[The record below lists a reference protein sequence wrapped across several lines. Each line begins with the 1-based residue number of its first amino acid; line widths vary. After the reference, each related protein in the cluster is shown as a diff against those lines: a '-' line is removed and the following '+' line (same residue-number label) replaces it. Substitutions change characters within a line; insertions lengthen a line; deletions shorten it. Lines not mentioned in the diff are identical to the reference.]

1 MKLKT
6 YFTAA
11 AIWLYVLVPAQAQ
24 QLYKCGATFQDKPC
38 DTEVQKKY
46 SAVTGSFTKEQVTTG
61 ADLQCAEIG
70 LSAVPVIQA
79 RLANETQDSV
89 NAKIDAK
96 PIGRL
101 EKIKEKEL
109 VAAVFNKKGNAT
121 EIRGAIENDCMDKK
135 MATKSKAQLANQTGS
150 YADSPASWGS
160 ANASRAAAQAARAAA
175 DAARYSR

>member
-38 DTEVQKKY
+38 DTDVQKKY

-61 ADLQCAEIG
+61 ADSQCAEIG
-70 LSAVPVIQA
+70 FSAVPVIQA
-79 RLANETQDSV
+79 RFANETQDSV

-101 EKIKEKEL
+101 E
-109 VAAVFNKKGNAT
+109 
-121 EIRGAIENDCMDKK
+121 
-135 MATKSKAQLANQTGS
+135 
-150 YADSPASWGS
+150 
-160 ANASRAAAQAARAAA
+160 
-175 DAARYSR
+175 